1 MKKLLL
7 LPVALLFVACDRVD
21 ISKYPEDVQACYNDA
36 INDKDNCTESKKTV
50 VKYCE
55 CVSAKMAQMPDESS
69 ASYAIRMFVERHKIR
84 KECAEKTGYTF
95 CKTEYEE
102 TGLLCEDAEHNSG
115 EAQITLDVDANKEIA
130 NVVVNG
136 EHIAL
141 KSEGQKDPTYISYY
155 GTNSAG
161 EQVKL
166 NIIFTDDG
174 KDIHY
179 MLGINSEESTYG
191 CFKK

>member
-7 LPVALLFVACDRVD
+7 LPVVLLLVACGNNR
-21 ISKYPEDVQACYNDA
+21 YQ
-36 INDKDNCTESKKTV
+36 
-50 VKYCE
+50 
-55 CVSAKMAQMPDESS
+55 
-69 ASYAIRMFVERHKIR
+69 
-84 KECAEKTGYTF
+84 
-95 CKTEYEE
+95 E

-115 EAQITLDVDANKEIA
+115 DAQITLDVDADKEIA

-136 EHIAL
+136 ERVVL
-141 KSEGQKDPTYISYY
+141 KSEGQQDPTYIAYY
-155 GTNSAG
+155 GTNAAG